1 MNKTK
6 LVLVGTIIAALCF
19 AGFVYAL
26 TTLSW
31 TQNNLQVPTGS
42 FTAKYG
48 TTVITQG
55 SNQTDIWTWNGTAS
69 SFNTTITIQNDGT
82 STINVAV
89 AHSGLDPLWT
99 ANGFGTQASISIGGT
114 RQVNLS
120 INKPSALSG
129 EYVGSFTITMT
140 IVP

>member
-6 LVLVGTIIAALCF
+6 LVLIGAIVAALCF

-31 TQNNLQVPTGS
+31 TQNPQVPTGS
-42 FTAKYG
+42 FIAKYG
-48 TTVITQG
+48 TTPIEPS
-55 SNQTDIWTWNGTAS
+55 SNQTSIWTWNGATS

-89 AHSGLDPLWT
+89 THSGLDPMWT
-99 ANGFGTQASISIGGT
+99 PNGFGTQTSIAIGDT
-114 RQVNLS
+114 RLVNLS
-120 INKPSALSG
+120 IIKPSALSG